1 MISYTRYL
9 ISNTKNPQKVSPY
22 LILKLFTLCK
32 LLFCLTFF
40 NGLRAESFPEK
51 LGYID
56 KLRDC
61 LSDVGFFRCQKL
73 ILQLEKI
80 QLEEYKN
87 KNFKCQTSILGAQ
100 THLINK
106 FYFRES
112 KKYSSN
118 QIISNV
124 IKNC

>member
-1 MISYTRYL
+1 MIFYTRYL
-9 ISNTKNPQKVSPY
+9 ISNTNNPQKVSPY
-22 LILKLFTLCK
+22 LRLKPLIFCK

-40 NGLRAESFPEK
+40 NGLMAESFPQKHE
-51 LGYID
+51 YID
-56 KLRDC
+56 KLMDC
-61 LSDVGFFRCQKL
+61 LSDVRFSRCQKL

-87 KNFKCQTSILGAQ
+87 KNFKCQTSLLGAQ
-100 THLINK
+100 THLINRV
-106 FYFRES
+106 YFRES

-118 QIISNV
+118 RIISNV